1 MVPSTA
7 PLFPPD
13 STWALPSLSQLP
25 SWAGAKRVAID
36 VETRDP
42 RLKELGP
49 GVRRDGYLV
58 GVSFAIEDGPAA
70 YLPFDHANGA
80 NLDRANVLAYLRA
93 QAETFRGDLVGANL
107 PYDLDYLLEAGV
119 EFQPRFFRD
128 VQVAEPLLD
137 ELRDS
142 YSLQAIAERY
152 DLPGKDE
159 GLLRAAAE
167 SYGFDPKKDLWRL
180 PAEYV
185 GPYAER
191 DVRLPLDLLRRQERR
206 LDEEGLWGIYDLESA
221 LLPVLVRMRRRGVRV
236 SDERLDRAAGW
247 CFEKEEALLAK
258 VQDLTGV
265 RVEVGDVWK
274 AEVVAR
280 VLVHLGVKVP
290 RTPKTNKPSVTAE
303 LLDSVDHDAARAL
316 AEARAVN
323 KVRTTFVASIR
334 EHATN
339 GRVHSTFNQL
349 RNRSEEGADGDES
362 ERGARFGRLSSSD
375 PNLQQQPGRDP
386 ELGPLLRSCYLPD
399 EGAEWACLDYSQQE
413 PRWLTHYAS
422 LEECRGAKEAAE
434 RYRADPTLDIYA
446 FIVEACG
453 IKRSDAKTI
462 LLGKMYGMG
471 GAKLC
476 RSLGLPTRWI
486 ERRYGPGLI
495 EVAGDEGQALITRF
509 DDRFPYAKSLAI
521 RCEGAATHKGYI
533 FTALGRRCRFPR
545 KDGGGYDWTHKALN
559 RLIQGSSADQMKK
572 ALVDADRAG
581 FPIQLQVHDELDLSY
596 TDRTRLDELARIM
609 CDAVPSTV
617 PFRVDIE
624 TGPSWGELK

>member
-1 MVPSTA
+1 MPSTA

-13 STWALPSLSQLP
+13 STWTLPRLADLP
-25 SWAGAKRVAID
+25 SWAAAKRVAID

-42 RLKELGP
+42 HLKELGP

-58 GVSFAIEDGPAA
+58 GVSFAIEDGPAY
-70 YLPFDHANGA
+70 YLPFAHANGD
-80 NLDRANVLAYLRA
+80 NLDRDAVLAYLRD
-93 QAETFRGDLVGANL
+93 QALSFRGDLVGANL
-107 PYDLDYLLEAGV
+107 PYDLDYLLEAGIAF
-119 EFQPRFFRD
+119 EPRFFRD

-137 ELRDS
+137 ELQDS

-206 LDEEGLWGIYDLESA
+206 IDEEGLWPIYDLESA

-236 SDERLDRAAGW
+236 SEERLDRVGEW
-247 CFEKEEALLAK
+247 CYEREESLLTK

-274 AEVVAR
+274 AEAVAR
-280 VLVHLGVKVP
+280 VLVHLGVSVP
-290 RTPKTNKPSVTAE
+290 RTPKTDKPSVTAE
-303 LLDSVDHDAARAL
+303 LLDSVEHDAARAL
-316 AEARAVN
+316 AECRRVN
-323 KVRTTFVASIR
+323 KIRTTFVASIR

-339 GRVHSTFNQL
+339 GRVHATFNQL
-349 RNRSEEGADGDES
+349 RNRSEEGRRDGDEA

-399 EGAEWACLDYSQQE
+399 EGATWACLDYSQQE

-422 LEECRGAKEAAE
+422 LVGCPGAREAAE
-434 RYRADPTLDIYA
+434 QYRADPSLDIYK

-453 IKRSDAKTI
+453 IERGAAKTI

-476 RSLGLPTRWI
+476 HQLGLPTRWI
-486 ERRYGPGLI
+486 EGRHKPGLV

-509 DDRFPYAKSLAI
+509 DDRFPYARALAM
-521 RCEGAATHKGYI
+521 RCEGKATNTGVIK
-533 FTALGRRCRFPR
+533 TVLGRRCHFPR

-572 ALVDADRAG
+572 ALVDADAAG
-581 FPIQLQVHDELDLSY
+581 YPIQLQVHDELDLSF
-596 TDRTRLDELARIM
+596 TVRRSLDELAEIM
-609 CDAVPSTV
+609 RDAVPATV